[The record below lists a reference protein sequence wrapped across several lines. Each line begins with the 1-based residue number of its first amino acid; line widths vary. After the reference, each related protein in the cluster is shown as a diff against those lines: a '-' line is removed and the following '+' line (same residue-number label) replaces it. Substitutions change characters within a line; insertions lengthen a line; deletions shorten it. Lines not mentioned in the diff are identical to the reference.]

1 MSSAAA
7 GTVGLVVNPTGA
19 GVHLPNGP
27 SQVLAQKLLEAAMK
41 RLTGILGG

>member
-1 MSSAAA
+1 M
-7 GTVGLVVNPTGA
+7 GTVGSVVNPTGS

-27 SQVLAQKLLEAAMK
+27 SQVLAQKLLEAAVK